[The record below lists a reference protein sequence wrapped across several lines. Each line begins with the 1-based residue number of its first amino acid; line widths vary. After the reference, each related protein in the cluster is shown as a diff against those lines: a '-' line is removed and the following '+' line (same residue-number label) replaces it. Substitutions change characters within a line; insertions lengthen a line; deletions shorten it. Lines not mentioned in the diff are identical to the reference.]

1 MDLAIII
8 ALISLLATPLA
19 AVVTWF
25 FNRRKY
31 NTEIYNTISESAQTS
46 VETVQLAMNTLREEL
61 KDTQLKIANLNTNVQ
76 ELTIETMK
84 LKQALAESEREKA
97 SLKERIY
104 MLTASLQAQAVERN
118 EYI

>member
-1 MDLAIII
+1 MDTAIII
-8 ALISLLATPLA
+8 ALVSLLATPLA

-31 NTEIYNTISESAQTS
+31 NSEIYNTITESAQTS

-61 KDTQLKIANLNTNVQ
+61 KDVQLKVSDLNAKIKDL
-76 ELTIETMK
+76 EIE
-84 LKQALAESEREKA
+84 ALRLQNALNEKERENV

-104 MLTASLQAQAVERN
+104 MLTASLQAQAVENN